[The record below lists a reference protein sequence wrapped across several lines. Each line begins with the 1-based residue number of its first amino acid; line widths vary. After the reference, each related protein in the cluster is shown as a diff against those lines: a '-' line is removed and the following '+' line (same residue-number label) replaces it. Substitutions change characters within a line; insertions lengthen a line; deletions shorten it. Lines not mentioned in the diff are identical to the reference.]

1 MSCEE
6 CSRLSSQVEAAL
18 SAYRAAVGGASG
30 LHAYDLQFGQSQQR
44 IDKARQHLE
53 RCRSALLDHQQH
65 HKDIAA
71 ATD

>member
-1 MSCEE
+1 MPCEE
-6 CSRLSSQVEAAL
+6 CARLSSQLESAQA
-18 SAYRAAVGGASG
+18 AYRAAVGSVSG
-30 LHAYDLQFGQSQQR
+30 LHAYDLQFGESQQR
-44 IDKARQHLE
+44 VEKAWQHFE